1 MVEVKVKS
9 RGITVKDEV
18 TRPNGE
24 TAIKTRFIKRGEIL
38 EVTEDEAAD
47 GIESGDFVAVDDA
60 GEVVVESTEIEVV
73 ELSDDELDE
82 WLAGNLTDKAPTIG
96 ELVDHVADA
105 EDAERV
111 LAAENRV
118 AAAEDRDVRVGLEK
132 GLADII
138 GATTPE

>member
-24 TAIKTRFIKRGEIL
+24 TATKTRFIKRGEIL

-60 GEVVVESTEIEVV
+60 GETVVESTEIEVV

-138 GATTPE
+138 GATTQE